1 MRMTQKQLFEQERKK
16 IAEANSHVMEMIRD
30 EHNPLTAEDLHALAD
45 RFPQRWEKYRTLL
58 DPKIEIEWLVEKSII
73 ISYLE
78 KGEVIE
84 EEYQDV
90 KHCDRTIV
98 GIVNKPHDV
107 CDLTLSETAI
117 IYNVPRTWFRRA
129 K

>member
-58 DPKIEIEWLVEKSII
+58 DPKIEIE
-73 ISYLE
+73 
-78 KGEVIE
+78 
-84 EEYQDV
+84 
-90 KHCDRTIV
+90 
-98 GIVNKPHDV
+98 
-107 CDLTLSETAI
+107 
-117 IYNVPRTWFRRA
+117 
-129 K
+129 